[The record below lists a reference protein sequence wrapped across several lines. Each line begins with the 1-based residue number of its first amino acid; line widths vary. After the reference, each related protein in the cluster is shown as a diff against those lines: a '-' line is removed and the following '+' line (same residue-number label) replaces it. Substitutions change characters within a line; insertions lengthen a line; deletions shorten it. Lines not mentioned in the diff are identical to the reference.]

1 MSKLFKRHRDKDT
14 SYILTVRS
22 KGEKVLFAFVFIIFA
37 LYALS
42 LLFPF
47 CWLIVNSLKHYTD
60 YQLDVASG
68 NPFALPKTLEW
79 GNYAYSFS
87 KLEDRGVTFPGMVWN
102 SLWQCFLG
110 LFLRLAVTS
119 SVAYIVS
126 RFKFMGRDLIYS
138 VLIFVMT
145 IPLIGSSASLFKLI
159 SDLHFYDTPVYTVV
173 TSACVDGSSFL
184 MFYAFFK
191 NLPYGY
197 AEAAYIDGAGE
208 WTVFFK
214 IMIPQALPLI
224 FTLGIMSFMGVWND
238 YMTPL
243 LFLPSF
249 PNIASGMYRAKN
261 TLMRTGRDTIAFA
274 GMVITLIPSIV
285 MFCCFSNVIMKNMTI
300 GGLKG

>member
-1 MSKLFKRHRDKDT
+1 MLKIFKPHASKDVP
-14 SYILTVRS
+14 YILTVRS
-22 KGEKVLFAFVFIIFA
+22 RGEKVLYAFVFVIFA

-42 LLFPF
+42 LLFSF
-47 CWLIVNSLKHYTD
+47 FWLVANSLKHYTD
-60 YQLDVASG
+60 YQLDIAAG
-68 NPFALPKTLEW
+68 KAFALPKTLEW

-87 KLEDRGVTFPGMVWN
+87 KLNDRGVTFFGMVWN
-102 SLWQCFLG
+102 SIWQCVLG

-138 VLIFVMT
+138 ILIFVMT
-145 IPLIGSSASLFKLI
+145 IPIIGSSGSMFKLI
-159 SDLHFYDTPVYTVV
+159 SDIHVYDTPFYVVV
-173 TSACVDGSSFL
+173 TNACVDGSSFL
-184 MFYAFFK
+184 MLYAFFK
-191 NLPYGY
+191 NIPYGY

-208 WTVFFK
+208 WTVFLR
-214 IMIPQALPLI
+214 IMIPQALPLVL
-224 FTLGIMSFMGVWND
+224 TLSVMAFMGVWND

-243 LFLPSF
+243 LYLPSF

-274 GMVITLIPSIV
+274 GMVITIIPSLII
-285 MFCCFSNVIMKNMTI
+285 FCCFSNVIMKNMTI